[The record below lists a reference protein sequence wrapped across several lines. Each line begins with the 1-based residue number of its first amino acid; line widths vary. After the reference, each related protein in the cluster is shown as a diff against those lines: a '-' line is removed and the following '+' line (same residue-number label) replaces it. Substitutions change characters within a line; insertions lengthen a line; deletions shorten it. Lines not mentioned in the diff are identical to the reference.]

1 MSKEFSKKGL
11 ILIYP
16 GYQNEAK
23 QYQYGRIIEE
33 FAKLGITIDKLKVDE
48 VIFGIQNSESSLD
61 VSNYDFCIQLVKDK
75 YINTL
80 LEKANIG
87 CFNTYTAIK
96 NCDDKMMTYTIL
108 ANNNIR
114 MPSTISGI
122 VNIGVEKIDDIS
134 ISKDLKDYVEK
145 NLHYPLIVKKSNSKG
160 GRNIYKIN
168 NRIELEDICN
178 KLNGSQYLFQ
188 EFISDNIG
196 KDIRVAVVGGNVVGS
211 FMRTN
216 ENDFRSN
223 ITLGGNAIPYDVSNE
238 YKEVAEKVAKILK
251 LDYCSVD
258 FFVSNDKKPLICE
271 VNSDPALKSLESL
284 LDKNVA
290 KVFVEYIV
298 NNIYNFKNE

>member
-1 MSKEFSKKGL
+1 MEFSKKGL

-48 VIFGIQNSESSLD
+48 VVFGIQNSKASLD
-61 VSNYDFCIQLVKDK
+61 VNDYDFCIQLVKDK
-75 YINTL
+75 YINAL
-80 LEKANIG
+80 LEKANIR
-87 CFNTYTAIK
+87 CFNTYSAIE

-108 ANNNIR
+108 ENNNIK

-122 VNIGVEKIDDIS
+122 MNAGIEKIDNFAC
-134 ISKDLKDYVEK
+134 SKQLKDYVEK
-145 NLHYPLIVKKSNSKG
+145 DFVYPFIVKKSNSKG
-160 GRNIYKIN
+160 GRDIYKIN
-168 NRIELEDICN
+168 NRNELEDICN

-188 EFISDNIG
+188 QFISDNTG
-196 KDIRVAVVGGNVVGS
+196 KDIRVPVIGGNVVGS
-211 FMRTN
+211 FMRIN

-223 ITLGGNAIPYDVSNE
+223 ITLGGRAIPYEISND

-258 FFVSNDKKPLICE
+258 FFVSNDKEPLICE
-271 VNSDPALKSLESL
+271 VNPDPALKSIEKL

-290 KVFVEYIV
+290 KIFAEYIV
-298 NNIYNFKNE
+298 DNVYNI

>member
-1 MSKEFSKKGL
+1 MEFSKKGL

-48 VIFGIQNSESSLD
+48 VVFEIQNSKASLN
-61 VSNYDFCIQLVKDK
+61 VNNYDFCIQLVKDK
-75 YINTL
+75 YINAL
-80 LEKANIG
+80 LEKASIR
-87 CFNTYTAIK
+87 CFNTYTAIE

-108 ANNNIR
+108 ENNKIR

-122 VNIGVEKIDDIS
+122 MNAGIEKIDNFAC
-134 ISKDLKDYVEK
+134 SKQLKDYVEK
-145 NLHYPLIVKKSNSKG
+145 DLGYPFIVKKSNSKG
-160 GRNIYKIN
+160 GRDIYKIN
-168 NRIELEDICN
+168 NRNELEDICN
-178 KLNGSQYLFQ
+178 KLNGSEYLFQ
-188 EFISDNIG
+188 QFISDNSG
-196 KDIRVAVVGGNVVGS
+196 KDIRVPVIGGNVVGS
-211 FMRTN
+211 FMRIN

-223 ITLGGNAIPYDVSNE
+223 ITLGGSAIHYEISNN

-258 FFVSNDKKPLICE
+258 FFVSNDKEPLICE
-271 VNSDPALKSLESL
+271 VNPDPALKSIEKL

-290 KVFVEYIV
+290 KIFAEYIV
-298 NNIYNFKNE
+298 DNVYHI

>member
-1 MSKEFSKKGL
+1 MEFSKKGL

-48 VIFGIQNSESSLD
+48 VVFGIQNSKASLN
-61 VSNYDFCIQLVKDK
+61 VNNYDFCIQLVKDK
-75 YINTL
+75 YINAL
-80 LEKANIG
+80 LEKASIR
-87 CFNTYTAIK
+87 CFNTYTAIE

-108 ANNNIR
+108 ENNNIR

-122 VNIGVEKIDDIS
+122 MNAGIEKIDNFAC
-134 ISKDLKDYVEK
+134 SKQLKDYVEK
-145 NLHYPLIVKKSNSKG
+145 DLGYPFIVKKSNSKG
-160 GRNIYKIN
+160 GRDIYKIN
-168 NRIELEDICN
+168 NRNELEDICN
-178 KLNGSQYLFQ
+178 KLNGSEYLFQ
-188 EFISDNIG
+188 QFISDNSG
-196 KDIRVAVVGGNVVGS
+196 KDIRVPVIAGNVVGS
-211 FMRTN
+211 FMRIN

-223 ITLGGNAIPYDVSNE
+223 ITLGGSAIHYEISNN

-258 FFVSNDKKPLICE
+258 FFVSNDKEPLICE
-271 VNSDPALKSLESL
+271 VNPDPALKSIEKL

-290 KVFVEYIV
+290 KIFAEYIV
-298 NNIYNFKNE
+298 DNVYHI